1 MTSASHVG
9 PLASSCPETGKL
21 KLPAV
26 KGQGC
31 GPRWSVLGTEV
42 VRVHSFAS
50 LDLTRCNPGGLPG
63 RGGVAPSCV
72 LRAQV
77 PSVPASL
84 PSAHRD

>member
-1 MTSASHVG
+1 M
-9 PLASSCPETGKL
+9 
-21 KLPAV
+21 
-26 KGQGC
+26 
-31 GPRWSVLGTEV
+31 GTEV

-50 LDLTRCNPGGLPG
+50 WDLTRCNPGGLPG

-84 PSAHRD
+84 PSAHRG